1 MDAVVALRS
10 FVEAFSEEEVA
21 AIKPLIPQL
30 LDEFFKLMNEV
41 LCPSHSTFL
50 QHLYIFCFYGE

>member
-1 MDAVVALRS
+1 VVALRG

-21 AIKPLIPQL
+21 AIKPLIPAL

-41 LCPSHSTFL
+41 RDRIC
-50 QHLYIFCFYGE
+50 I